1 MKILITGNMGYVGPL
16 VVRHLRAV
24 FPDATLVGLDS
35 GIFGHCLTTPGL
47 PERLLDQ
54 QIFKDVR
61 DVTPDMLEGVDA
73 IVQLAAVSNDPMGNR
88 FEDVTLDINYRAAAR
103 LGEMAVAAGVK
114 KIVFASSCSI
124 YGATEGSARKET
136 DELAPLTAYA
146 RSKVATEEALK
157 RLNRGDTVV
166 TCLRYSTACGFS
178 DRLRLDLVLNDF
190 VATAMVTG
198 GITVMSDGS
207 PWRPLIHVKDM
218 ARAIEWGIR
227 READRGGDYLAI
239 NVGTDTWNYQIKDL
253 ANAVAAEVNGAKVTV
268 NPDAPADKRSYR
280 VDFSLYR
287 ELAPQHQPQ
296 MTLPLAVKDLYE
308 GLSALGFHEVDF
320 RTTSPLIRLKVL
332 QGWIDS
338 GRLGLDLRWADRLK
352 SAA

>member
-1 MKILITGNMGYVGPL
+1 MKIMVTGNMGYVGPM
-16 VVRHLRAV
+16 VVRHLRQV
-24 FPDATLVGLDS
+24 FPEATLVGVDT
-35 GIFGHCLTTPGL
+35 GIFGHCLTTPHL

-73 IVQLAAVSNDPMGNR
+73 IVQLAAVSNDPMGNK
-88 FEDVTLDINYRAAAR
+88 FEDVTLDINYKAAAR
-103 LGEMAVAAGVK
+103 LGEMAVAAGVG

-124 YGATEGSARKET
+124 YGATEGSARKEG
-136 DELAPLTAYA
+136 DDLAPLTAYA

-157 RLNRGDTVV
+157 RLNRGSTVV
-166 TCLRYSTACGFS
+166 TALRYSTACGFS

-198 GITVMSDGS
+198 EITVMSDGS

-218 ARAIEWGIR
+218 ARAIEWAIR
-227 READRGGDYLAI
+227 RDADRGGDYLAV
-239 NVGTDTWNYQIKDL
+239 NVGADSWNYQIKDL
-253 ANAVAAEVNGAKVTV
+253 AEAVAKEVDATVSV
-268 NPDAPADKRSYR
+268 NPNAPADKRSYR

-287 ELAPQHQPQ
+287 SLAPDHQPL
-296 MTLPLAVKDLYE
+296 MTLPTAVKDLHE
-308 GLSALGFHEVDF
+308 GLSALGFKEVDF
-320 RTTSPLIRLKVL
+320 RTASPLIRLKVL

-338 GRLGLDLRWADRLK
+338 GRLGLDLRWRDRP
-352 SAA
+352 AA